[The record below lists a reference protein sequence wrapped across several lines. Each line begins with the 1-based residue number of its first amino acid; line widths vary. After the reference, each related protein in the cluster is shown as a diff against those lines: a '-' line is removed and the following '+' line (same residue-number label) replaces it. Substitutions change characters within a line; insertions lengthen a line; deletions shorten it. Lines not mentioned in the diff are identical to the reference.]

1 MIIAIT
7 MTGTIMTMKIT
18 MSIAAVTTAI
28 FELAMEDVVGDC
40 DSTRVVDMFT
50 DTLVLA
56 VKCIFPPI
64 T

>member
-18 MSIAAVTTAI
+18 MNIAAVTTAI

-40 DSTRVVDMFT
+40 DSTRV
-50 DTLVLA
+50 LA
-56 VKCIFPPI
+56 VKYIFPPI